1 MDDLKSFSEW
11 SLTLKGASGS
21 PPTERYI
28 NVGKDTYEGNGLR
41 LINAFFRPK
50 VIASKGNVIHQRKA
64 KPKRRYSSSISS
76 KHYFNKNLDNS

>member
-11 SLTLKGASGS
+11 SLTLRGASGS

-28 NVGKDTYEGNGLR
+28 NVGKDTDEGNGLR

-50 VIASKGNVIHQRKA
+50 VITSKGNVIHPHKA
-64 KPKRRYSSSISS
+64 KPIRKLFIVLVSVLNIISTRI
-76 KHYFNKNLDNS
+76 